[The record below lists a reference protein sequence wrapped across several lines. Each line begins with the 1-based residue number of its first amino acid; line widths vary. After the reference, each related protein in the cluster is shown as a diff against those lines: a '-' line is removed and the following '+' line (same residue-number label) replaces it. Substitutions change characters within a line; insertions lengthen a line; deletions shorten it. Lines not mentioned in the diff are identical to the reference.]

1 MQLKDSATAGSPKS
15 ILIVD
20 DDDMIVEL
28 LALGFERHGLTVYK
42 ALDGL
47 DAWNLFQRERIDIV
61 FTDLR
66 IPGITGYELVRRIRL
81 RSPDTQ
87 IAMTTGGDVA
97 VVTQLLNDGLT
108 DFFFPKPYH
117 IKTICK
123 IVAAEA
129 QPR

>member
-1 MQLKDSATAGSPKS
+1 MHLKQPVSAASPKT

-28 LALGFERHGLTVYK
+28 LALGFERHGFCVYK

-47 DAWNLFQRERIDIV
+47 EAWSLFQRERMDIV

-66 IPGITGYELVRRIRL
+66 IPGLNGYELVRRIRR
-81 RSPDTQ
+81 RSPDTI
-87 IAMTTGGDVA
+87 IAMTTGGDA
-97 VVTQLLNDGLT
+97 SVVTRFLNDGLT
-108 DFFFPKPYH
+108 DYFFPKPYN

-123 IVAAEA
+123 IVSAEA